1 MVHTGSIAGT
11 AALAAAALAG
21 AAHAVVVL
29 GNGQSVRMGDLMA
42 AGSDRKVLVGD
53 KLFTFQALSS
63 STMSTANVLLVGYV
77 SEDTNRAGIPNYGFD
92 LVGNFGDPTPG
103 NGGMSEMNLRYQ
115 VEVEASAYAAGYRLC
130 DVGLT
135 FNGSSSGTGSFAR
148 VDETVF
154 DLDQNR
160 FLGNLSAYHKFGPPV
175 QWRPSETRDFCA
187 AAGQPDGFRAFEV
200 NKDIKFLAAGPNG
213 SAGATFVRQEFGQ
226 IHTPG
231 PGAVALLGI
240 SGAAGARR
248 RRRIA

>member
-53 KLFTFQALSS
+53 KLFTFQALTS
-63 STMSTANVLLVGYV
+63 STIPTANVLLVGYV

-200 NKDIKFLAAGPNG
+200 NKDIKFLAPGRSDFAAA
-213 SAGATFVRQEFGQ
+213 SFVRQEFSQ
-226 IHTPG
+226 IMAMPTPG
-231 PGAVALLGI
+231 ALALVAVSALVGT
-240 SGAAGARR
+240 RR
-248 RRRIA
+248 RR